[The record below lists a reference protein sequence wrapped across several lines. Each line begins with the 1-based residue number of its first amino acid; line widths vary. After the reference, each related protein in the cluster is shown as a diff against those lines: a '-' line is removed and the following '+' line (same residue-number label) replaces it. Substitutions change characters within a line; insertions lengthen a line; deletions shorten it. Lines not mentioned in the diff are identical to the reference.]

1 MKRLF
6 FDMDGVLV
14 DFESGLEQVDAATKS
29 QYADRPEDIPGL
41 FSLMKPLP
49 GTIEAVNLLAQ
60 HYDVFILSTA
70 PWQNP
75 SAWSDKLTWVVDHLG
90 DVFYK
95 RIFLTHR
102 KDLCLGDYLID
113 DRSKHGASD
122 FPGEWIQFGSE
133 KYPDWDAVIAYL
145 SQKDGWTV

>member
-1 MKRLF
+1 M
-6 FDMDGVLV
+6 
-14 DFESGLEQVDAATKS
+14 
-29 QYADRPEDIPGL
+29 
-41 FSLMKPLP
+41 
-49 GTIEAVNLLAQ
+49 
-60 HYDVFILSTA
+60 
-70 PWQNP
+70 
-75 SAWSDKLTWVVDHLG
+75 G

-122 FPGEWIQFGSE
+122 FHGEWIQFGSE